1 MGRVMDVAF
10 FHGAEDCGMKAAMAA
25 LEMEQENPGCCDD
38 DSFTMSGQDDLI
50 KASWDDLDFGQQV
63 FLKTYTVAYV
73 HLLTVDFEQIT
84 AQFIEAPPL
93 PERKLHQLYEVY
105 LI

>member
-10 FHGAEDCGMKAAMAA
+10 FHGAEDCGMKAALAA

-38 DSFTMSGQDDLI
+38 DSFTLTGQDDLI
-50 KASWDDLDFGQQV
+50 KVSWDDLDFEQQV
-63 FLKTYTVAYV
+63 FLQTYTVAYL
-73 HLLTVDFEQIT
+73 HLLSVVLEEVATPL
-84 AQFIEAPPL
+84 IEAPPL